1 MRRNR
6 PLPPIAEIS
15 GMTSRMLG
23 ELWEDLTGKPAPG
36 VGRCREIRAYAL
48 AWEIQARQHGGLL
61 ANVRRKLAA
70 LAQTADSGR
79 KRRAAGPKPS
89 PGTIL
94 VRTWRGRRYRVSVGR
109 DGYEFEGT
117 RYTSLSQIA
126 GKITGTRWNG
136 PAFFGLRAGKGR
148 HIKVAGDGA

>member
-1 MRRNR
+1 MGR
-6 PLPPIAEIS
+6 PY
-15 GMTSRMLG
+15 
-23 ELWEDLTGKPAPG
+23 GKTAPG

-48 AWEIQARQHGGLL
+48 AWEIQARECGGLL

-70 LAQTADSGR
+70 LAETADSGH
-79 KRRAAGPKPS
+79 KRRAPGPMPS

-109 DGYEFEGT
+109 DGYEFDGA

-148 HIKVAGDGA
+148 HIEVAGDGA